1 MGMNI
6 KDALK
11 FMCKYV
17 RHPAR
22 IGAVCP
28 SSSFL
33 ARRMAAAV
41 GSVVE
46 GDVIVELGAGTGAVT
61 SKLCPLAA
69 GGGAKLY
76 CVEFDGALARIL
88 EERFPAAVIVNDSA
102 ENIEKILAGE
112 DSKRVKA
119 IVSCLPLVSLP
130 GKVVS
135 AILNASENALP
146 KGGRFIQ
153 FTYNLVRSPE
163 SLGFKKMRH
172 EKVSFVAL
180 NIPPARVDV
189 FVKESQ

>member
-1 MGMNI
+1 MSRWKNTNNI
-6 KDALK
+6 QNAVPAYH
-11 FMCKYV
+11 YV
-17 RHPAR
+17 KTNGR
-22 IGAVCP
+22 GAAYV
-28 SSSFL
+28 FIYGNKT
-33 ARRMAAAV
+33 R
-41 GSVVE
+41 
-46 GDVIVELGAGTGAVT
+46 
-61 SKLCPLAA
+61 LAA

-76 CVEFDGALARIL
+76 CVEFDGALSRIL
-88 EERFPAAVIVNDSA
+88 EDRFPEAVVVNDSA

-163 SLGFKKMRH
+163 SLGFKKMKH

-189 FVKESQ
+189 FVKE